1 MSNTSSAPSAPS
13 ASSVSPAPAPLSRAE
28 QFRLLTQTGRDTEM
42 GQLLRKFWHPVALS
56 ADIAP
61 GGAIPVKALGEE
73 LTLYRGDSGAP
84 YLVGGRC
91 RHRQT
96 VLHTGWVQGERIR
109 CMYHGWQYDGS
120 GRCTERPAEK
130 EVSAPPACKIPGY
143 PVHEYCGL
151 VFAYLGA
158 GAAPEFDLPRKDV
171 FEVPGVQ
178 IVATKETWN
187 LNWFQQIENSLDAV
201 HVSFVHQALRVGPFG
216 NAVTNAM
223 PDLSYEENEAGIEQ
237 TATRSKDNVRKS
249 DWTFP
254 NNNHVVV
261 PGLQQGDP
269 WIDFG
274 IWMVPQDDEHS
285 TRFTLYVMAP
295 GSEEANA
302 RFNGYFD
309 KYGTYNAEDHHDELF
324 YQHKGPPEEDFLAGL
339 ISAQDFVAQKG
350 QGVIADRNLEML
362 GKSDLGVVTLRRIF
376 WRELEALRHGKPMKQ
391 WHKRA
396 VPLALPT
403 QPGAMTS

>member
-1 MSNTSSAPSAPS
+1 MLNPVPPAAPS
-13 ASSVSPAPAPLSRAE
+13 RAD
-28 QFRLLTQTGRDTEM
+28 QLKLLTQTASHTEM
-42 GQLLRKFWHPVALS
+42 GRLLRRFWHPVALS
-56 ADIAP
+56 KDVVSRQSVP
-61 GGAIPVKALGEE
+61 LKVLGEE
-73 LTLYRGDSGAP
+73 LTLYRGESGAAHI
-84 YLVGGRC
+84 VGGRC

-96 VLHTGWVQGERIR
+96 LLHTGWVQGERIR
-109 CMYHGWQYDGS
+109 CIYHGWQFDGS

-130 EVSAPPACKIPGY
+130 EASVPPACKIPGY
-143 PVHEYCGL
+143 AVREYCGL
-151 VFAYLGA
+151 IFAYLGE
-158 GAAPEFDLPRKDV
+158 GEAPPFELPQKDV
-171 FEVPGVQ
+171 FDVPGAQ
-178 IVATKETWN
+178 IVATRETWN

-216 NAVTNAM
+216 QAVTAAM

-237 TATRSKDNVRKS
+237 TARRADNNVRKS

-261 PGLQQGDP
+261 PGLQEGDP

-285 TRFTLYVMAP
+285 TRFTLYVKAP
-295 GSEEANA
+295 GSEAA
-302 RFNGYFD
+302 DRRFSAYFS
-309 KYGTYNAEDHHDELF
+309 KYGSYNAEDHRDELF
-324 YQHKGPPEEDFLAGL
+324 NERKGPPEEDFLAGL
-339 ISAQDFVAQKG
+339 ISAQDYLAQRG
-350 QGVIADRNLEML
+350 QGVIADRSLEML

-376 WRELEALRHGKPMKQ
+376 LRELEAQREGRPMKQ

-403 QPGAMTS
+403 QPGKVSLSATTA